1 MPANK
6 SHYLTW
12 LLLVLA
18 PLPGLVVGQEKE
30 AGPATSRLVA
40 VQEGKLPIIL
50 SAPHGGDQPIPGVPE
65 RKGEGLAKGPSGFF
79 TGRDVGTEQLCYEIA
94 RAIEARMGRKPYFV
108 AAKFHRKFIDPNRPA
123 EIAYEH
129 PMAKPVYDVYHDT
142 LTQYCRQV
150 QKQHGRGLLLDI
162 HGQVSAKDTVFR
174 GTKNGT
180 TVSLLIQR
188 FGDKAHN
195 GPRSFF
201 GLMDAQKMKV
211 FPTDGSKERAG
222 FTGGYIV
229 NSYGSHK
236 GYGIDA
242 IQLEFGSDYRAKDK
256 QKDTAAKLA
265 RVVDEFARLYILD
278 QK

>member
-211 FPTDGSKERAG
+211 FPP
-222 FTGGYIV
+222 
-229 NSYGSHK
+229 
-236 GYGIDA
+236 
-242 IQLEFGSDYRAKDK
+242 
-256 QKDTAAKLA
+256 TAARSEPLHRRLHRQFLWQPQGLRHRRHSA
-265 RVVDEFARLYILD
+265 RIRQRLPGQGQAERYGGQAGQSCGRIRSPVHS
-278 QK
+278 